1 MSALLLALY
10 GVEHG
15 AIWDAR
21 DHVFVQ
27 NLYAKIRD
35 AVIRRDR
42 ASVISLT
49 EGLDAQLERIYND
62 QTVADKKFEPL
73 AVTFTKNK
81 IVNDGLVR
89 IAELTTNSLGIN
101 TGLAVSG
108 SGYFTHFAIGTG
120 TNAVSA
126 SDFGLQQEIS
136 RVSMA
141 TDGFMT
147 AAGSIMRFGG
157 YFSPSVQSAVITEGG
172 VTDDPTA
179 GFFLFRTV
187 YPISQPLVH
196 TVQQD
201 FVSLSHAIYAQSV

>member
-1 MSALLLALY
+1 LPS
-10 GVEHG
+10 
-15 AIWDAR
+15 
-21 DHVFVQ
+21 
-27 NLYAKIRD
+27 
-35 AVIRRDR
+35 
-42 ASVISLT
+42 
-49 EGLDAQLERIYND
+49 
-62 QTVADKKFEPL
+62 
-73 AVTFTKNK
+73 FTKNK

>member
-1 MSALLLALY
+1 MLLALY

-15 AIWDAR
+15 AIWDAN

-27 NLYAKIRD
+27 NLYAKIRA
-35 AVIRRDR
+35 AVAMRDR
-42 ASVISLT
+42 AQTIKLT
-49 EGLDAQLERIYND
+49 ESLDQRLERIHND
-62 QTVADKKFEPL
+62 QTVEKEFEPL
-73 AVTFTKNK
+73 TVAFSKNK

-89 IAELTTNSLGIN
+89 IAELTTNTLGIN
-101 TGLAVSG
+101 TGLAISG

-126 SDFGLQQEIS
+126 SDFALQQEIS

-157 YFSPSVQSAVITEGG
+157 YFSPSVPSSTISEGG

-179 GFFLFRTV
+179 GYFLFRTV
-187 YPISQPLVH
+187 YPLSQPLVH

>member
-1 MSALLLALY
+1 LLLALY